1 MSNFYKLITIN
12 LKRDKALL
20 AFASI
25 LGFLISGVSTLIIC
39 LISNNNMQNFLAK
52 SESVANEKNV
62 GHLIMPSVLIGLVP
76 FILVFLCILFI
87 IIASYN
93 RLYNDDG
100 STYIMIQLPV
110 RREYHCIIFF
120 LEVTAF
126 MIIQYLVA
134 YLCLF
139 IYFKYLMHFLAQYGT
154 FYQFT
159 LFDDVSNF
167 GDFVMRIKNY
177 NTIFFVLEDFAYR
190 ILVTIPALVAFL
202 MFMMINVYRF
212 GKKFLIVLFIIILFA
227 IVFSPVLDLTKIIYY
242 GLVVLVEPFSRLS
255 LINSIALLI
264 GYSFY
269 SMYFYKNKLDF

>member
-52 SESVANEKNV
+52 SESIANEKNV

-126 MIIQYLVA
+126 
-134 YLCLF
+134 
-139 IYFKYLMHFLAQYGT
+139 
-154 FYQFT
+154 
-159 LFDDVSNF
+159 
-167 GDFVMRIKNY
+167 
-177 NTIFFVLEDFAYR
+177 
-190 ILVTIPALVAFL
+190 
-202 MFMMINVYRF
+202 
-212 GKKFLIVLFIIILFA
+212 
-227 IVFSPVLDLTKIIYY
+227 
-242 GLVVLVEPFSRLS
+242 
-255 LINSIALLI
+255 
-264 GYSFY
+264 
-269 SMYFYKNKLDF
+269 